1 MHINIYNTK
10 YYTYDI
16 KYGPKN
22 NLNMIY
28 LHVEDIQNKKENIV
42 LKIQP
47 FIFKIK
53 MIINA

>member
-28 LHVEDIQNKKENIV
+28 LHVEDI
-42 LKIQP
+42 
-47 FIFKIK
+47 
-53 MIINA
+53 